1 MGNMLKENGTDEAVI
16 AIKRYFDNNGQLDE
30 EYFTDNVKLTLDNTE
45 RLVNDIKNNRV
56 KPYGP
61 AYEAMLEMFK
71 IDGHELSSRQVQAGF
86 KKLGLD
92 YKKVLEPV
100 VEYVKEQRNEK
111 SLNEDKNENLVK
123 SSHVEDMGGHT
134 MAVYGQLENGQ
145 YFAGNEDGLNFYDI
159 DVWPLYTEDPD
170 DVDWEKIDDEHKK
183 DSVDGDSKEYY
194 EIIKQ
199 TKFFDENELEDL
211 KNQVYGI
218 EEDLEPLEDFIQGL
232 VDDFDNITTSDLQG
246 IVDARCMQTHE
257 DENEILDE
265 IYKRVSELNEC
276 LINEAAIDRY
286 QVREFEGPGANFGVY
301 DTKEKKFVQKGS
313 KKIMIAACD
322 DLNNKN
328 SIKTEGKEN
337 EIIELGNNFQTIL
350 DKDTNSY
357 IILYKYSE
365 IDSSLKDD
373 EYYEACKTLDGVKN
387 FVKKLKLQTTG
398 KGFVKKSRIVK
409 ESDEDSFE
417 DLELNTDEPED
428 LELEP
433 RDLDKENDAEELEP
447 QVEENPETDIA
458 SEVNSANQEVNT
470 ELENNDYTMADL
482 INGVKSL
489 VDSEKESITM
499 YNEFL
504 ANFAAKTP
512 KDVYEIIENYI
523 NEIKDTKLD
532 EQTKLNNLYDALNS
546 YAKSNEDEDRTE
558 ELVDEVPEGEEPI
571 VADDNDEIFNSLAE
585 EGKLVV
591 TNFDTLAEKYAA
603 CKGIE
608 NNKELKLEVRKS
620 LLNNYKILE
629 DKQYVFISKK
639 LIENRLL
646 AEEKKEQQIKEL
658 EKVKAE
664 AEQNAKESGE
674 DTYVYQSTIDGTMFF
689 ATQKPT
695 HTALFNK
702 VLVLGKYKVS
712 FNHGEVS
719 ATWLKESKQNYKYKR
734 NLNEGTLQDNKT
746 IEDEYNSDAIK
757 EIEKEASKNNEKQ
770 IPKGTEVESPV
781 GGNGIVTEAKD
792 SEVIEEIAQDYEKLT
807 IDEFKKRNKDYIDL
821 VYKNTWGEGEIDKD
835 LYNDIVNTMYNDSIT
850 GNINTKSDYESLNDK
865 IEKSNIKTI
874 NNEVK

>member
-1 MGNMLKENGTDEAVI
+1 MGNILKENGTDEAVV

-45 RLVNDIKNNRV
+45 RLVNNIKNNRV
-56 KPYGP
+56 KPYVP
-61 AYEAMLEMFK
+61 AYEAMLEMFR

-92 YKKVLEPV
+92 YKEILKPV
-100 VEYVKEQRNEK
+100 VNYVNEK
-111 SLNEDKNENLVK
+111 RKEEKESLNEDKNENLVK

-159 DVWPLYTEDPD
+159 DVWPLYIKDSD
-170 DVDWEKIDDEHKK
+170 DVDWEKLDDEHKK
-183 DSVDGDSKEYY
+183 GSVDGDSKEYY

-276 LINEAAIDRY
+276 LVNE
-286 QVREFEGPGANFGVY
+286 V
-301 DTKEKKFVQKGS
+301 
-313 KKIMIAACD
+313 
-322 DLNNKN
+322 NNN
-328 SIKTEGKEN
+328 LVKTE
-337 EIIELGNNFQTIL
+337 
-350 DKDTNSY
+350 
-357 IILYKYSE
+357 
-365 IDSSLKDD
+365 
-373 EYYEACKTLDGVKN
+373 
-387 FVKKLKLQTTG
+387 
-398 KGFVKKSRIVK
+398 
-409 ESDEDSFE
+409 DEDNFE

-428 LELEP
+428 LEMKP

-447 QVEENPETDIA
+447 QIEENPETDIA

-546 YAKSNEDEDRTE
+546 YAKSNENENRTE

-591 TNFDTLAEKYAA
+591 TNFDTLAEEYAA
-603 CKGIE
+603 YKGIE
-608 NNKELKLEVRKS
+608 NNKELKMEVRKS

-646 AEEKKEQQIKEL
+646 AEEKKERQMKEL

-674 DTYVYQSTIDGTMFF
+674 DTYVYQSAMDGTMFF

-712 FNHGEVS
+712 FDHGEVS
-719 ATWLKESKQNYKYKR
+719 TTWLKESKQDYKYKR

-746 IEDEYNSDAIK
+746 VGDEYNSDAVK

-781 GGNGIVTEAKD
+781 GGNGIVAEAKD
-792 SEVIEEIAQDYEKLT
+792 SEIIEEIGQDYEKLT
-807 IDEFKKRNKDYIDL
+807 VDEFKKRNKDYIDL
-821 VYKNTWGEGEIDKD
+821 VYRNTWGEGEIDKD
-835 LYNDIVNTMYNDSIT
+835 LYNDIVSTMYNDSIT

>member
-1 MGNMLKENGTDEAVI
+1 MGNMLKENGTDEAVV

-45 RLVNDIKNNRV
+45 RLVNNIKNNRV
-56 KPYGP
+56 KPYVP
-61 AYEAMLEMFK
+61 AYEAMLEMFR

-159 DVWPLYTEDPD
+159 DVWPLYIEDPD

-199 TKFFDENELEDL
+199 TKFFDKDELEDL
-211 KNQVYGI
+211 RKQVYGI

-276 LINEAAIDRY
+276 LINE
-286 QVREFEGPGANFGVY
+286 V
-301 DTKEKKFVQKGS
+301 
-313 KKIMIAACD
+313 
-322 DLNNKN
+322 NNN
-328 SIKTEGKEN
+328 LVKTE
-337 EIIELGNNFQTIL
+337 
-350 DKDTNSY
+350 
-357 IILYKYSE
+357 
-365 IDSSLKDD
+365 
-373 EYYEACKTLDGVKN
+373 
-387 FVKKLKLQTTG
+387 
-398 KGFVKKSRIVK
+398 
-409 ESDEDSFE
+409 DEDNFE

-428 LELEP
+428 LELNTDESDEPEGLEMKP
-433 RDLDKENDAEELEP
+433 RDLDIEDVEGEVGVAEDNITTKIND
-447 QVEENPETDIA
+447 
-458 SEVNSANQEVNT
+458 ANQEVNT

-546 YAKSNEDEDRTE
+546 YAKSNENEDRTE

-591 TNFDTLAEKYAA
+591 TNFDTLAEEYAA
-603 CKGIE
+603 YKGIE

-646 AEEKKEQQIKEL
+646 AEEKKEQQMKEL

-792 SEVIEEIAQDYEKLT
+792 SEIIEEIGQDYEKLT

-821 VYKNTWGEGEIDKD
+821 VYRNTWGEGEIDKD

>member
-1 MGNMLKENGTDEAVI
+1 MGNMLKENGTDEAVV

-45 RLVNDIKNNRV
+45 RLVNNIKNNRV
-56 KPYGP
+56 KPYVP
-61 AYEAMLEMFK
+61 AYEAMLEMFR

-134 MAVYGQLENGQ
+134 MAVYGKLENGQ

-159 DVWPLYTEDPD
+159 DVWPLYIEDPD
-170 DVDWEKIDDEHKK
+170 DVNWEKIDDEHKK

-199 TKFFDENELEDL
+199 TKFFDKDELEDL

-276 LINEAAIDRY
+276 LVNE
-286 QVREFEGPGANFGVY
+286 V
-301 DTKEKKFVQKGS
+301 
-313 KKIMIAACD
+313 
-322 DLNNKN
+322 NNN
-328 SIKTEGKEN
+328 LVKTE
-337 EIIELGNNFQTIL
+337 
-350 DKDTNSY
+350 
-357 IILYKYSE
+357 
-365 IDSSLKDD
+365 
-373 EYYEACKTLDGVKN
+373 
-387 FVKKLKLQTTG
+387 
-398 KGFVKKSRIVK
+398 
-409 ESDEDSFE
+409 DEDNFE
-417 DLELNTDEPED
+417 DLELNTDEPEN
-428 LELEP
+428 LEVKP

-546 YAKSNEDEDRTE
+546 YAKSNENEDRTE

-591 TNFDTLAEKYAA
+591 TNFDTLAEEYAA
-603 CKGIE
+603 YKGIE

-646 AEEKKEQQIKEL
+646 AEEKKEQQMKEL

-770 IPKGTEVESPV
+770 IPKGTEIESPV

-792 SEVIEEIAQDYEKLT
+792 SEIIEEIGQDYEKLT

>member
-1 MGNMLKENGTDEAVI
+1 
-16 AIKRYFDNNGQLDE
+16 
-30 EYFTDNVKLTLDNTE
+30 
-45 RLVNDIKNNRV
+45 
-56 KPYGP
+56 
-61 AYEAMLEMFK
+61 
-71 IDGHELSSRQVQAGF
+71 
-86 KKLGLD
+86 
-92 YKKVLEPV
+92 
-100 VEYVKEQRNEK
+100 
-111 SLNEDKNENLVK
+111 
-123 SSHVEDMGGHT
+123 
-134 MAVYGQLENGQ
+134 
-145 YFAGNEDGLNFYDI
+145 
-159 DVWPLYTEDPD
+159 
-170 DVDWEKIDDEHKK
+170 
-183 DSVDGDSKEYY
+183 
-194 EIIKQ
+194 
-199 TKFFDENELEDL
+199 
-211 KNQVYGI
+211 
-218 EEDLEPLEDFIQGL
+218 
-232 VDDFDNITTSDLQG
+232 
-246 IVDARCMQTHE
+246 
-257 DENEILDE
+257 
-265 IYKRVSELNEC
+265 
-276 LINEAAIDRY
+276 
-286 QVREFEGPGANFGVY
+286 
-301 DTKEKKFVQKGS
+301 
-313 KKIMIAACD
+313 
-322 DLNNKN
+322 
-328 SIKTEGKEN
+328 
-337 EIIELGNNFQTIL
+337 
-350 DKDTNSY
+350 
-357 IILYKYSE
+357 
-365 IDSSLKDD
+365 
-373 EYYEACKTLDGVKN
+373 
-387 FVKKLKLQTTG
+387 
-398 KGFVKKSRIVK
+398 
-409 ESDEDSFE
+409 
-417 DLELNTDEPED
+417 
-428 LELEP
+428 
-433 RDLDKENDAEELEP
+433 
-447 QVEENPETDIA
+447 
-458 SEVNSANQEVNT
+458 
-470 ELENNDYTMADL
+470 MADL

-504 ANFAAKTP
+504 ANFAVKTP

-546 YAKSNEDEDRTE
+546 YAKSNENEDRTE

-591 TNFDTLAEKYAA
+591 TNFDTLAEEYAA
-603 CKGIE
+603 YKGIE

-646 AEEKKEQQIKEL
+646 AEEKKEQQMKEL

-792 SEVIEEIAQDYEKLT
+792 SEIVEEIGKDYEKLT

-821 VYKNTWGEGEIDKD
+821 VYRNTWGEGEIDKD
-835 LYNDIVNTMYNDSIT
+835 LYNDIVSTMYNDSIT

>member
-1 MGNMLKENGTDEAVI
+1 MGNILKENGTDEAVI

-45 RLVNDIKNNRV
+45 RLVNNIKNNRV
-56 KPYGP
+56 KPYVP
-61 AYEAMLEMFK
+61 AYEAMLEMFR

-134 MAVYGQLENGQ
+134 MAVYGKLENGQ

-199 TKFFDENELEDL
+199 TKFFDKDELEDL

-276 LINEAAIDRY
+276 LVNE
-286 QVREFEGPGANFGVY
+286 V
-301 DTKEKKFVQKGS
+301 
-313 KKIMIAACD
+313 
-322 DLNNKN
+322 NNN
-328 SIKTEGKEN
+328 LVKTENEEN
-337 EIIELGNNFQTIL
+337 GIIELGDNFQAIL
-350 DKDTNSY
+350 DKNTNSY
-357 IILYKYSE
+357 TVLYKGSE

-387 FVKKLKLQTTG
+387 FVNKLKLQTTG
-398 KGFVKKSRIVK
+398 KGFAKKSRIVK
-409 ESDEDSFE
+409 ESDEDNFE
-417 DLELNTDEPED
+417 DLELNTDEPENLKLNID
-428 LELEP
+428 EPEGLEMKP
-433 RDLDKENDAEELEP
+433 RDLDKENDAEELVP
-447 QVEENPETDIA
+447 QVEETPETDIA

-546 YAKSNEDEDRTE
+546 YAKSNENEDRTE

-591 TNFDTLAEKYAA
+591 TNFDTLAEEYAA
-603 CKGIE
+603 YKGIE
-608 NNKELKLEVRKS
+608 NNKELKMEVRKS

-646 AEEKKEQQIKEL
+646 AEEKKEQQMKEL

-712 FNHGEVS
+712 FDHGEVS
-719 ATWLKESKQNYKYKR
+719 TTWLKESKQDYKYKR

-746 IEDEYNSDAIK
+746 VGDEYNSDAVK

-770 IPKGTEVESPV
+770 IPKGTEVESPI

-792 SEVIEEIAQDYEKLT
+792 SEIVEEIGQDYKKLT

-821 VYKNTWGEGEIDKD
+821 VYRNTWGEGEIDKD

>member
-1 MGNMLKENGTDEAVI
+1 MGNMLKENGTDEAVV

-45 RLVNDIKNNRV
+45 RLVNNIKNNRV
-56 KPYGP
+56 KPYVP
-61 AYEAMLEMFK
+61 AYEAMLEMFR

-159 DVWPLYTEDPD
+159 DVWPLYIKDSD
-170 DVDWEKIDDEHKK
+170 DVDWEKLDDEHKK
-183 DSVDGDSKEYY
+183 GSVDGDSKEYY

-246 IVDARCMQTHE
+246 VVDARCMQTHE

-276 LINEAAIDRY
+276 LVNE
-286 QVREFEGPGANFGVY
+286 V
-301 DTKEKKFVQKGS
+301 
-313 KKIMIAACD
+313 
-322 DLNNKN
+322 NNN
-328 SIKTEGKEN
+328 LVKTE
-337 EIIELGNNFQTIL
+337 
-350 DKDTNSY
+350 
-357 IILYKYSE
+357 
-365 IDSSLKDD
+365 
-373 EYYEACKTLDGVKN
+373 
-387 FVKKLKLQTTG
+387 
-398 KGFVKKSRIVK
+398 
-409 ESDEDSFE
+409 DEDNFE

-428 LELEP
+428 LEMKP

-447 QVEENPETDIA
+447 QIEENPETDIA

-546 YAKSNEDEDRTE
+546 YAKSNENEDRTE

-591 TNFDTLAEKYAA
+591 TNFDTLAEEYAA
-603 CKGIE
+603 YKGIE
-608 NNKELKLEVRKS
+608 NNKELKMEVRKS

-646 AEEKKEQQIKEL
+646 AEEKKERQMKEL

-674 DTYVYQSTIDGTMFF
+674 DTYVYQSAMDGTMFF

-712 FNHGEVS
+712 FDHGEVS
-719 ATWLKESKQNYKYKR
+719 TTWLKESKQDYKYKR

-746 IEDEYNSDAIK
+746 VGDEYNSDAVK

-792 SEVIEEIAQDYEKLT
+792 SEIVEEIGQDYKKLT

>member
-1 MGNMLKENGTDEAVI
+1 MGNMLKENGTDEAVV

-30 EYFTDNVKLTLDNTE
+30 EYFTDNVKLTLNNTE
-45 RLVNDIKNNRV
+45 RLVNNIKNNRV
-56 KPYGP
+56 KPYVP
-61 AYEAMLEMFK
+61 AYEAMLEMFR

-159 DVWPLYTEDPD
+159 DVWPLYIEDPD
-170 DVDWEKIDDEHKK
+170 DVDWEKLDDEHKK
-183 DSVDGDSKEYY
+183 GSVDGDSKEYY

-276 LINEAAIDRY
+276 LVNE
-286 QVREFEGPGANFGVY
+286 V
-301 DTKEKKFVQKGS
+301 
-313 KKIMIAACD
+313 
-322 DLNNKN
+322 NNN
-328 SIKTEGKEN
+328 LVKTE
-337 EIIELGNNFQTIL
+337 
-350 DKDTNSY
+350 
-357 IILYKYSE
+357 
-365 IDSSLKDD
+365 
-373 EYYEACKTLDGVKN
+373 
-387 FVKKLKLQTTG
+387 
-398 KGFVKKSRIVK
+398 
-409 ESDEDSFE
+409 DEDNFE
-417 DLELNTDEPED
+417 DLELNTDEPEN
-428 LELEP
+428 LEMKP

-447 QVEENPETDIA
+447 QIEENPETDIA

-546 YAKSNEDEDRTE
+546 YAKSNENEDRTE

-591 TNFDTLAEKYAA
+591 TNFDTLAEEYAA
-603 CKGIE
+603 Y
-608 NNKELKLEVRKS
+608 
-620 LLNNYKILE
+620 NYKILE

-646 AEEKKEQQIKEL
+646 AEEKKERQMKEL

-674 DTYVYQSTIDGTMFF
+674 DTYVYQSAMDGTMFF

-712 FNHGEVS
+712 FDHGEVS
-719 ATWLKESKQNYKYKR
+719 TTWLKESKQDYKYKR

-746 IEDEYNSDAIK
+746 VGDEYNSDAVK

-792 SEVIEEIAQDYEKLT
+792 SEIVEEIGQDYKKLT

>member
-1 MGNMLKENGTDEAVI
+1 MGNMLKENGTDEAVV

-45 RLVNDIKNNRV
+45 RLVNNIKNNRV
-56 KPYGP
+56 KPYVP
-61 AYEAMLEMFK
+61 AYEAMLEMFR

-123 SSHVEDMGGHT
+123 SSHVENMGGGT
-134 MAVYGQLENGQ
+134 MAIFGQLENGQ

-159 DVWPLYTEDPD
+159 DVWPLYIEDPD

-199 TKFFDENELEDL
+199 TNFFDKDELEDL

-218 EEDLEPLEDFIQGL
+218 EEDLEPLEDFIQDL
-232 VDDFDNITTSDLQG
+232 VDNFDNMTTGDLQG
-246 IVDARCMQTHE
+246 VVEARCMQTHE

-276 LINEAAIDRY
+276 LVNE
-286 QVREFEGPGANFGVY
+286 V
-301 DTKEKKFVQKGS
+301 S
-313 KKIMIAACD
+313 
-322 DLNNKN
+322 NNLV
-328 SIKTEGKEN
+328 KTENEEN
-337 EIIELGNNFQTIL
+337 GIIELGDNFQAIL
-350 DKDTNSY
+350 DKNTNSY
-357 IILYKYSE
+357 TVLYKGSE

-387 FVKKLKLQTTG
+387 FVNKLKLQTTG
-398 KGFVKKSRIVK
+398 KGFAKKSRIVK
-409 ESDEDSFE
+409 ESDEDNFE
-417 DLELNTDEPED
+417 DLELNTDEFDEPEG
-428 LELEP
+428 LEMKP

-447 QVEENPETDIA
+447 QIEENPETDIA

-532 EQTKLNNLYDALNS
+532 GQTKLNNLYDALNS
-546 YAKSNEDEDRTE
+546 YAKSNENEDRTE

-591 TNFDTLAEKYAA
+591 TNFDTLAEEYAA
-603 CKGIE
+603 YKGIE

-646 AEEKKEQQIKEL
+646 AEEKKEQQMKEL

-792 SEVIEEIAQDYEKLT
+792 SEIVEEIGQDYEKLT

-821 VYKNTWGEGEIDKD
+821 VYRNTWGEGEIDKD

>member
-1 MGNMLKENGTDEAVI
+1 MGNMLKENGTDEAVV

-45 RLVNDIKNNRV
+45 RLVNNIKNNRV
-56 KPYGP
+56 KPYVP

-134 MAVYGQLENGQ
+134 MAVYGKLENGQ

-159 DVWPLYTEDPD
+159 DVWPLYIEDPD

-199 TKFFDENELEDL
+199 TNFFDKDELEDL

-246 IVDARCMQTHE
+246 IVEARCMQTHE

-276 LINEAAIDRY
+276 LVNE
-286 QVREFEGPGANFGVY
+286 V
-301 DTKEKKFVQKGS
+301 
-313 KKIMIAACD
+313 
-322 DLNNKN
+322 NNKN
-328 SIKTEGKEN
+328 LIKTE
-337 EIIELGNNFQTIL
+337 
-350 DKDTNSY
+350 
-357 IILYKYSE
+357 
-365 IDSSLKDD
+365 
-373 EYYEACKTLDGVKN
+373 
-387 FVKKLKLQTTG
+387 
-398 KGFVKKSRIVK
+398 
-409 ESDEDSFE
+409 DEDNFE

-428 LELEP
+428 LELNTDEFDEPEGLEMKP
-433 RDLDKENDAEELEP
+433 RDLDIEDVEGEVGVAEDNITTKIND
-447 QVEENPETDIA
+447 
-458 SEVNSANQEVNT
+458 ANQEVNT

-546 YAKSNEDEDRTE
+546 YAKSNENEDRTE

-591 TNFDTLAEKYAA
+591 TNFDTLAEEYAA
-603 CKGIE
+603 YKGIE

-646 AEEKKEQQIKEL
+646 AEEKKEQQMKEL

-746 IEDEYNSDAIK
+746 IEDEYSSDAIK

-792 SEVIEEIAQDYEKLT
+792 SEIIEEIGQDYEKLT

-821 VYKNTWGEGEIDKD
+821 VYRNTWGEGEIDKD

-865 IEKSNIKTI
+865 IENANIDTVNDKV
-874 NNEVK
+874 ED

>member
-1 MGNMLKENGTDEAVI
+1 MGNMLKENGTDEAVV

-45 RLVNDIKNNRV
+45 RLVNNIKNNRV
-56 KPYGP
+56 KPYVP
-61 AYEAMLEMFK
+61 AYEAMLEMFR

-159 DVWPLYTEDPD
+159 DVWPLYIEDPD
-170 DVDWEKIDDEHKK
+170 DVNWEKIDDEHKK

-199 TKFFDENELEDL
+199 TKFFDKDELEDL

-276 LINEAAIDRY
+276 LVNE
-286 QVREFEGPGANFGVY
+286 V
-301 DTKEKKFVQKGS
+301 
-313 KKIMIAACD
+313 
-322 DLNNKN
+322 NNN
-328 SIKTEGKEN
+328 LVKTE
-337 EIIELGNNFQTIL
+337 
-350 DKDTNSY
+350 
-357 IILYKYSE
+357 
-365 IDSSLKDD
+365 
-373 EYYEACKTLDGVKN
+373 
-387 FVKKLKLQTTG
+387 
-398 KGFVKKSRIVK
+398 
-409 ESDEDSFE
+409 DEDNFE
-417 DLELNTDEPED
+417 DLELNTDEPEN
-428 LELEP
+428 LEVKP

-546 YAKSNEDEDRTE
+546 YAKSNENEDRTE

-591 TNFDTLAEKYAA
+591 TNFDTLAEEYAA
-603 CKGIE
+603 YKGIE

-646 AEEKKEQQIKEL
+646 AEEKKEQQMKEL

-770 IPKGTEVESPV
+770 IPKGTEIESPV

-792 SEVIEEIAQDYEKLT
+792 SEIIEEIGQDYEKLT

>member
-1 MGNMLKENGTDEAVI
+1 MGNMLKENGTDEAVV

-30 EYFTDNVKLTLDNTE
+30 EYFTDNVKLTLNNTE
-45 RLVNDIKNNRV
+45 RLVNNIKNNRV
-56 KPYGP
+56 KPYVP
-61 AYEAMLEMFK
+61 AYEAMLEMFR

-159 DVWPLYTEDPD
+159 DVWPLYIEDPD
-170 DVDWEKIDDEHKK
+170 DVDWEKLDDEHKK
-183 DSVDGDSKEYY
+183 GSVDGDSKEYY

-276 LINEAAIDRY
+276 LVNE
-286 QVREFEGPGANFGVY
+286 V
-301 DTKEKKFVQKGS
+301 
-313 KKIMIAACD
+313 
-322 DLNNKN
+322 NNN
-328 SIKTEGKEN
+328 LVKTE
-337 EIIELGNNFQTIL
+337 
-350 DKDTNSY
+350 
-357 IILYKYSE
+357 
-365 IDSSLKDD
+365 
-373 EYYEACKTLDGVKN
+373 
-387 FVKKLKLQTTG
+387 
-398 KGFVKKSRIVK
+398 
-409 ESDEDSFE
+409 DEDNFE
-417 DLELNTDEPED
+417 DLELNTDEPEN
-428 LELEP
+428 LEMKP

-447 QVEENPETDIA
+447 QIEENPETDIA

-546 YAKSNEDEDRTE
+546 YAKSNENEDRTE

-591 TNFDTLAEKYAA
+591 TNFDTLAEEYAA
-603 CKGIE
+603 YKGIE
-608 NNKELKLEVRKS
+608 NNKELKMEVRKS

-646 AEEKKEQQIKEL
+646 AEEKKERQMKEL

-674 DTYVYQSTIDGTMFF
+674 DTYVYQSAMDGTMFF

-712 FNHGEVS
+712 FDHGEVS
-719 ATWLKESKQNYKYKR
+719 TTWLKESKQDYKYKR

-746 IEDEYNSDAIK
+746 VGDEYNSDAVK

-792 SEVIEEIAQDYEKLT
+792 SEIVEEIGQDYKKLT

>member
-1 MGNMLKENGTDEAVI
+1 MGNMLKENGTDEAVV

-45 RLVNDIKNNRV
+45 RLVNNIKNNRV
-56 KPYGP
+56 KPYVP
-61 AYEAMLEMFK
+61 AYEAMLEMFR

-123 SSHVEDMGGHT
+123 SSHVENMGGGT
-134 MAVYGQLENGQ
+134 MAIFGQLENGQ

-159 DVWPLYTEDPD
+159 DVWPLYIEDPD

-199 TKFFDENELEDL
+199 TNFFDKDELEDL

-276 LINEAAIDRY
+276 LVNE
-286 QVREFEGPGANFGVY
+286 V
-301 DTKEKKFVQKGS
+301 
-313 KKIMIAACD
+313 
-322 DLNNKN
+322 NNN
-328 SIKTEGKEN
+328 LVKTEDEEN
-337 EIIELGNNFQTIL
+337 GIIELGDNFQAIL
-350 DKDTNSY
+350 DKNTNSY
-357 IILYKYSE
+357 TVLYKGSE

-387 FVKKLKLQTTG
+387 FVNKLKLQTTG
-398 KGFVKKSRIVK
+398 KGFAKKSRIVK
-409 ESDEDSFE
+409 ESDEDNFE
-417 DLELNTDEPED
+417 DLELNTDEPEN
-428 LELEP
+428 LELNIDEPEGLEMKP
-433 RDLDKENDAEELEP
+433 RDLDKENDAEELVP
-447 QVEENPETDIA
+447 QVEETPETDIA

-532 EQTKLNNLYDALNS
+532 GQTKLNNLYDALNS
-546 YAKSNEDEDRTE
+546 YAKSNENEDRTE
-558 ELVDEVPEGEEPI
+558 ELVDEVPEDEEPI

-603 CKGIE
+603 YKGIE

-646 AEEKKEQQIKEL
+646 AEEKKEQQMKEL

-792 SEVIEEIAQDYEKLT
+792 SEIIEEIGQDYEKLT

-821 VYKNTWGEGEIDKD
+821 VYRNTWGEGEIDKD

>member
-1 MGNMLKENGTDEAVI
+1 MGNMLKENGTDEAVV

-45 RLVNDIKNNRV
+45 RLVNNIKNNRV
-56 KPYGP
+56 KPYVP
-61 AYEAMLEMFK
+61 AYEAMLEMFR

-159 DVWPLYTEDPD
+159 DVWPLYIEDPD
-170 DVDWEKIDDEHKK
+170 DVNWEKIDDEHKK

-199 TKFFDENELEDL
+199 TKFFDKDELEDL

-276 LINEAAIDRY
+276 LVNE
-286 QVREFEGPGANFGVY
+286 V
-301 DTKEKKFVQKGS
+301 
-313 KKIMIAACD
+313 
-322 DLNNKN
+322 NNN
-328 SIKTEGKEN
+328 LVKTE
-337 EIIELGNNFQTIL
+337 
-350 DKDTNSY
+350 
-357 IILYKYSE
+357 
-365 IDSSLKDD
+365 
-373 EYYEACKTLDGVKN
+373 
-387 FVKKLKLQTTG
+387 
-398 KGFVKKSRIVK
+398 
-409 ESDEDSFE
+409 DEDNFE
-417 DLELNTDEPED
+417 DLELNTDEPEN
-428 LELEP
+428 LEVKP

-532 EQTKLNNLYDALNS
+532 EQTKLNNIYDALNS
-546 YAKSNEDEDRTE
+546 YAKSNENEDRTE

-591 TNFDTLAEKYAA
+591 TNFDTLAEEYAA
-603 CKGIE
+603 YKGIE

-646 AEEKKEQQIKEL
+646 AEEKKEQQMKEL

-770 IPKGTEVESPV
+770 IPKGTEIESPV

-792 SEVIEEIAQDYEKLT
+792 SEIIEEIGQDYEKLT

>member
-1 MGNMLKENGTDEAVI
+1 MGNMLKENGTDEAVV

-45 RLVNDIKNNRV
+45 RLVNNIKNNRV
-56 KPYGP
+56 KPYVP
-61 AYEAMLEMFK
+61 AYEAMLEMFR

-86 KKLGLD
+86 KKLRLD

-134 MAVYGQLENGQ
+134 MAVYGKLENGQ

-159 DVWPLYTEDPD
+159 DVWPLYIEDPD

-199 TKFFDENELEDL
+199 TKFFDKDELEDL

-257 DENEILDE
+257 DENQILDE

-276 LINEAAIDRY
+276 LVNE
-286 QVREFEGPGANFGVY
+286 V
-301 DTKEKKFVQKGS
+301 
-313 KKIMIAACD
+313 
-322 DLNNKN
+322 NNN
-328 SIKTEGKEN
+328 LVKTE
-337 EIIELGNNFQTIL
+337 
-350 DKDTNSY
+350 
-357 IILYKYSE
+357 
-365 IDSSLKDD
+365 
-373 EYYEACKTLDGVKN
+373 
-387 FVKKLKLQTTG
+387 
-398 KGFVKKSRIVK
+398 
-409 ESDEDSFE
+409 DEDNFE
-417 DLELNTDEPED
+417 DLELNTDESDEPEG
-428 LELEP
+428 LEMKP

-447 QVEENPETDIA
+447 QIEENPETDIA

-470 ELENNDYTMADL
+470 ELENNNYTMADL

-546 YAKSNEDEDRTE
+546 YAKSNENEDRTE

-591 TNFDTLAEKYAA
+591 TNFDTLAEEYAA
-603 CKGIE
+603 YKGVE

-646 AEEKKEQQIKEL
+646 AEEKKEQQMKEL

-792 SEVIEEIAQDYEKLT
+792 SEIIEEIGQDYEKLT

-821 VYKNTWGEGEIDKD
+821 VYRNTWGEGEIDKD
-835 LYNDIVNTMYNDSIT
+835 LYNDIVSTMYNDSIT

>member
-1 MGNMLKENGTDEAVI
+1 MGNMLKENGTDEAVV

-45 RLVNDIKNNRV
+45 RLVNNIKNNRV
-56 KPYGP
+56 KPYVP
-61 AYEAMLEMFK
+61 AYEAMLEMFR

-123 SSHVEDMGGHT
+123 SSHVENMGGGT
-134 MAVYGQLENGQ
+134 MAIFGQLENGQ

-159 DVWPLYTEDPD
+159 DVWPLYIEDPD

-199 TKFFDENELEDL
+199 TNFFDKDELEDL

-218 EEDLEPLEDFIQGL
+218 EEDLEPLEDFIQDL
-232 VDDFDNITTSDLQG
+232 VDNFDNITTSDLQG

-276 LINEAAIDRY
+276 LVNE
-286 QVREFEGPGANFGVY
+286 V
-301 DTKEKKFVQKGS
+301 
-313 KKIMIAACD
+313 
-322 DLNNKN
+322 NNN
-328 SIKTEGKEN
+328 LVKTEDEEN
-337 EIIELGNNFQTIL
+337 GIIELGDNFQAIL
-350 DKDTNSY
+350 DKNTNSY
-357 IILYKYSE
+357 TVLYKGSE

-398 KGFVKKSRIVK
+398 KGFAKKSRIVK
-409 ESDEDSFE
+409 ESDEDNFE
-417 DLELNTDEPED
+417 DLELNTDEPEN
-428 LELEP
+428 LELNVDEPEGLEMKP
-433 RDLDKENDAEELEP
+433 RDLDKENDAEELVP
-447 QVEENPETDIA
+447 QVEETPETDIA

-532 EQTKLNNLYDALNS
+532 GQTKLNNLYDALNS
-546 YAKSNEDEDRTE
+546 YAKSNENEDRTE

-591 TNFDTLAEKYAA
+591 TNFDTLAEEYAA
-603 CKGIE
+603 YKGIE

-646 AEEKKEQQIKEL
+646 AEEKKEQQMKEL

-792 SEVIEEIAQDYEKLT
+792 SEIIEEIGQDYEKLT
-807 IDEFKKRNKDYIDL
+807 MDEFKKRNKDYIDL
-821 VYKNTWGEGEIDKD
+821 VYRNTWGEGEIDKD

>member
-1 MGNMLKENGTDEAVI
+1 MGNMLKENGTDEAVV

-45 RLVNDIKNNRV
+45 RLVNNIKNNRI
-56 KPYGP
+56 KPYVP
-61 AYEAMLEMFK
+61 AYEAMLEMFR

-100 VEYVKEQRNEK
+100 VEYVKEQRNEN

-134 MAVYGQLENGQ
+134 MAVYGKLENGQ

-159 DVWPLYTEDPD
+159 DVWPLYIEDPD
-170 DVDWEKIDDEHKK
+170 DVDWEKLDDEHKK
-183 DSVDGDSKEYY
+183 GSVDGDSKEYY

-199 TKFFDENELEDL
+199 TKFFDKDELEDL

-276 LINEAAIDRY
+276 LVNE
-286 QVREFEGPGANFGVY
+286 V
-301 DTKEKKFVQKGS
+301 
-313 KKIMIAACD
+313 
-322 DLNNKN
+322 NNN
-328 SIKTEGKEN
+328 LVKTE
-337 EIIELGNNFQTIL
+337 
-350 DKDTNSY
+350 
-357 IILYKYSE
+357 
-365 IDSSLKDD
+365 
-373 EYYEACKTLDGVKN
+373 
-387 FVKKLKLQTTG
+387 
-398 KGFVKKSRIVK
+398 
-409 ESDEDSFE
+409 DEDNFE

-428 LELEP
+428 LELNTDEFDEPEGLEMKP
-433 RDLDKENDAEELEP
+433 RDLDIEDVEGEVGVAEDNITTKIND
-447 QVEENPETDIA
+447 
-458 SEVNSANQEVNT
+458 ANQEVNT

-546 YAKSNEDEDRTE
+546 YAKSNENEDRTE

-591 TNFDTLAEKYAA
+591 TNFDTLAEEYAA
-603 CKGIE
+603 YKGIE

-646 AEEKKEQQIKEL
+646 AEEKKEQQMKEL

-792 SEVIEEIAQDYEKLT
+792 SEIIEEIGQDYEKLT

>member
-1 MGNMLKENGTDEAVI
+1 MGNMLKENGTDEAVV

-45 RLVNDIKNNRV
+45 RLVNNIKNNRV
-56 KPYGP
+56 KPYVP
-61 AYEAMLEMFK
+61 AYEAMLEMFR

-134 MAVYGQLENGQ
+134 MAVYGKLENGQ

-159 DVWPLYTEDPD
+159 DVWPLYIEDPD

-199 TKFFDENELEDL
+199 TKFFDKDELEDL

-276 LINEAAIDRY
+276 LVNE
-286 QVREFEGPGANFGVY
+286 V
-301 DTKEKKFVQKGS
+301 
-313 KKIMIAACD
+313 
-322 DLNNKN
+322 NNKN
-328 SIKTEGKEN
+328 LIKTE
-337 EIIELGNNFQTIL
+337 
-350 DKDTNSY
+350 
-357 IILYKYSE
+357 
-365 IDSSLKDD
+365 
-373 EYYEACKTLDGVKN
+373 
-387 FVKKLKLQTTG
+387 
-398 KGFVKKSRIVK
+398 
-409 ESDEDSFE
+409 DEDNFE
-417 DLELNTDEPED
+417 DLELNTDEPEN
-428 LELEP
+428 LEMKP

-447 QVEENPETDIA
+447 QIEENPETDIA

-546 YAKSNEDEDRTE
+546 YAKSNENEDRTE

-591 TNFDTLAEKYAA
+591 TNFDTLAEEYAA
-603 CKGIE
+603 YKGIE

-646 AEEKKEQQIKEL
+646 AEEKKEQQMKEL

-712 FNHGEVS
+712 FDHGEVS
-719 ATWLKESKQNYKYKR
+719 TTWLKESKQDYKYKR

-746 IEDEYNSDAIK
+746 VGDEYNSDAVK

-792 SEVIEEIAQDYEKLT
+792 SEIVEEIGQDYKKLT

>member
-1 MGNMLKENGTDEAVI
+1 MGNILKENGTDEAVL

-45 RLVNDIKNNRV
+45 RLVNNIKNNRV
-56 KPYGP
+56 KPYVP
-61 AYEAMLEMFK
+61 AYEAMLEMFR

-123 SSHVEDMGGHT
+123 SSHVENMGGGT
-134 MAVYGQLENGQ
+134 MAIFGQLENGQ

-159 DVWPLYTEDPD
+159 DVWPLYIEDPD

-199 TKFFDENELEDL
+199 TNFFDKDELEDL

-276 LINEAAIDRY
+276 LVNE
-286 QVREFEGPGANFGVY
+286 V
-301 DTKEKKFVQKGS
+301 
-313 KKIMIAACD
+313 
-322 DLNNKN
+322 NNN
-328 SIKTEGKEN
+328 LVKTEDEEN
-337 EIIELGNNFQTIL
+337 GIIELGDNFQAIL
-350 DKDTNSY
+350 DKNTNSY
-357 IILYKYSE
+357 TVLYKGSE

-387 FVKKLKLQTTG
+387 FVNKLKLQTTG
-398 KGFVKKSRIVK
+398 KGFAKKSRIVK
-409 ESDEDSFE
+409 ESDEDNFE
-417 DLELNTDEPED
+417 DLELNTDEPEN
-428 LELEP
+428 LELNIDEPEGLEMKP
-433 RDLDKENDAEELEP
+433 RDLDKENDAEELVP
-447 QVEENPETDIA
+447 QVEETPETDIA

-532 EQTKLNNLYDALNS
+532 GQTKLNNLYDALNS
-546 YAKSNEDEDRTE
+546 YAKSNENEDRTE

-591 TNFDTLAEKYAA
+591 TNFDTLAEEYAA
-603 CKGIE
+603 YKGIE

-646 AEEKKEQQIKEL
+646 AEEKKEQQMKEL

-792 SEVIEEIAQDYEKLT
+792 SEIVEEIGQDYEKLT

-821 VYKNTWGEGEIDKD
+821 VYRNTWGEGEIDKD
-835 LYNDIVNTMYNDSIT
+835 LYNDIVSTMYNDSIT

>member
-1 MGNMLKENGTDEAVI
+1 M
-16 AIKRYFDNNGQLDE
+16 
-30 EYFTDNVKLTLDNTE
+30 
-45 RLVNDIKNNRV
+45 
-56 KPYGP
+56 P
-61 AYEAMLEMFK
+61 AYEAMLEMFR

-159 DVWPLYTEDPD
+159 DVWPLYIEDPD
-170 DVDWEKIDDEHKK
+170 DVNWEKIDDEHKK

-199 TKFFDENELEDL
+199 TKFFDKDELEDL

-276 LINEAAIDRY
+276 LVNE
-286 QVREFEGPGANFGVY
+286 V
-301 DTKEKKFVQKGS
+301 
-313 KKIMIAACD
+313 
-322 DLNNKN
+322 NNN
-328 SIKTEGKEN
+328 LVKTE
-337 EIIELGNNFQTIL
+337 
-350 DKDTNSY
+350 
-357 IILYKYSE
+357 
-365 IDSSLKDD
+365 
-373 EYYEACKTLDGVKN
+373 
-387 FVKKLKLQTTG
+387 
-398 KGFVKKSRIVK
+398 
-409 ESDEDSFE
+409 DEDNFE
-417 DLELNTDEPED
+417 DLELNTDEPEN
-428 LELEP
+428 LEVKP

-546 YAKSNEDEDRTE
+546 YAKSNENEDRTE

-591 TNFDTLAEKYAA
+591 TNFDTLAEEYAA
-603 CKGIE
+603 YKGIE

-646 AEEKKEQQIKEL
+646 AEEKKEQQMKEL

-770 IPKGTEVESPV
+770 IPKGTEIESPV

-792 SEVIEEIAQDYEKLT
+792 SEIIEEIGQDYEKLT

>member
-1 MGNMLKENGTDEAVI
+1 MGNILKENGTDEAVV

-45 RLVNDIKNNRV
+45 RLVNNIKNNRV
-56 KPYGP
+56 KPYVP
-61 AYEAMLEMFK
+61 AYEAMLEMFR

-159 DVWPLYTEDPD
+159 DVWPLYIEDPD

-199 TKFFDENELEDL
+199 TKFFDKDELEDL

-276 LINEAAIDRY
+276 LVNE
-286 QVREFEGPGANFGVY
+286 V
-301 DTKEKKFVQKGS
+301 
-313 KKIMIAACD
+313 
-322 DLNNKN
+322 NNN
-328 SIKTEGKEN
+328 LVKTE
-337 EIIELGNNFQTIL
+337 
-350 DKDTNSY
+350 
-357 IILYKYSE
+357 
-365 IDSSLKDD
+365 
-373 EYYEACKTLDGVKN
+373 
-387 FVKKLKLQTTG
+387 
-398 KGFVKKSRIVK
+398 
-409 ESDEDSFE
+409 DEDNFE
-417 DLELNTDEPED
+417 DLELNTDEPEN
-428 LELEP
+428 LEMKP

-447 QVEENPETDIA
+447 QIEENPETDIA

-546 YAKSNEDEDRTE
+546 YAKSNENEDRTE

-591 TNFDTLAEKYAA
+591 TNFDTLAEEYAA
-603 CKGIE
+603 YKGIE
-608 NNKELKLEVRKS
+608 NNKELKMEVRKS

-646 AEEKKEQQIKEL
+646 AEEKKERQMKEL

-674 DTYVYQSTIDGTMFF
+674 DTYVYQSAMDGTMFF

-712 FNHGEVS
+712 FDHGEVS
-719 ATWLKESKQNYKYKR
+719 TTWLKESKQDYKYKR

-746 IEDEYNSDAIK
+746 VGDEYNSDAVK

-792 SEVIEEIAQDYEKLT
+792 SEIVEEIGQDYKKLT

>member
-1 MGNMLKENGTDEAVI
+1 MGNILKENGTDEAVV

-45 RLVNDIKNNRV
+45 RLVNNIKNNRV
-56 KPYGP
+56 KPYVP
-61 AYEAMLEMFK
+61 AYEAMLEMFR

-92 YKKVLEPV
+92 YKEILKPV
-100 VEYVKEQRNEK
+100 VNYVNEK
-111 SLNEDKNENLVK
+111 RKEEKESLNEDKNENLVK

-134 MAVYGQLENGQ
+134 MAVYGKLENGQ

-159 DVWPLYTEDPD
+159 DVWPFYIKDSD
-170 DVDWEKIDDEHKK
+170 DVDWEKLDDEHKK
-183 DSVDGDSKEYY
+183 GSVDGDSKEYY

-199 TKFFDENELEDL
+199 TKFFDKDELEDL

-276 LINEAAIDRY
+276 LVNE
-286 QVREFEGPGANFGVY
+286 V
-301 DTKEKKFVQKGS
+301 
-313 KKIMIAACD
+313 
-322 DLNNKN
+322 NNN
-328 SIKTEGKEN
+328 LVKTE
-337 EIIELGNNFQTIL
+337 
-350 DKDTNSY
+350 
-357 IILYKYSE
+357 
-365 IDSSLKDD
+365 
-373 EYYEACKTLDGVKN
+373 
-387 FVKKLKLQTTG
+387 
-398 KGFVKKSRIVK
+398 
-409 ESDEDSFE
+409 DEDNFE
-417 DLELNTDEPED
+417 DLELNTDEPEN
-428 LELEP
+428 LEVKP

-546 YAKSNEDEDRTE
+546 YAKSNENEDRTE

-591 TNFDTLAEKYAA
+591 TNFDTLAEEYAA
-603 CKGIE
+603 YKGIE
-608 NNKELKLEVRKS
+608 NNKELKMEVRKS

-646 AEEKKEQQIKEL
+646 AEEKKERQMKEL

-674 DTYVYQSTIDGTMFF
+674 DTYVYQSAMDGTMFF

-712 FNHGEVS
+712 FDHGEVS
-719 ATWLKESKQNYKYKR
+719 TTWLKESKQDYKYKR

-746 IEDEYNSDAIK
+746 VGDEYNSDAVK

-792 SEVIEEIAQDYEKLT
+792 SEIIEEIGQDYEKLT

>member
-1 MGNMLKENGTDEAVI
+1 MGNILKENGTDEAVI

-45 RLVNDIKNNRV
+45 RLVNNIKNNRV
-56 KPYGP
+56 KPYVP
-61 AYEAMLEMFK
+61 AYEAMLEMFR

-159 DVWPLYTEDPD
+159 DVWPLYIEDPD
-170 DVDWEKIDDEHKK
+170 DVDWEKLDDEHKK
-183 DSVDGDSKEYY
+183 GSVDGDSKEYY

-218 EEDLEPLEDFIQGL
+218 KEDLEPLEDFIQGL

-276 LINEAAIDRY
+276 LVNE
-286 QVREFEGPGANFGVY
+286 V
-301 DTKEKKFVQKGS
+301 
-313 KKIMIAACD
+313 
-322 DLNNKN
+322 NNN
-328 SIKTEGKEN
+328 LVKTE
-337 EIIELGNNFQTIL
+337 
-350 DKDTNSY
+350 
-357 IILYKYSE
+357 
-365 IDSSLKDD
+365 
-373 EYYEACKTLDGVKN
+373 
-387 FVKKLKLQTTG
+387 
-398 KGFVKKSRIVK
+398 
-409 ESDEDSFE
+409 DEDNFE
-417 DLELNTDEPED
+417 DLELNTDEPEN
-428 LELEP
+428 LEMKP

-447 QVEENPETDIA
+447 QIEENPETDIA

-546 YAKSNEDEDRTE
+546 YAKSNENEDRTE

-591 TNFDTLAEKYAA
+591 TNFDTLAEEYAA
-603 CKGIE
+603 YKGIE
-608 NNKELKLEVRKS
+608 NNKELKMEVRKS

-646 AEEKKEQQIKEL
+646 AEEKKERQMKEL

-674 DTYVYQSTIDGTMFF
+674 DTYVYQSAMDGTMFF

-712 FNHGEVS
+712 FDHGEVS
-719 ATWLKESKQNYKYKR
+719 TTWLKESKQDYKYKR

-746 IEDEYNSDAIK
+746 VGDEYNSDAVK

-792 SEVIEEIAQDYEKLT
+792 SEIVEEIGQDYKKLT

>member
-1 MGNMLKENGTDEAVI
+1 MGNMLKENGTDEAVV

-30 EYFTDNVKLTLDNTE
+30 EYFTDNVKLTLNNTE
-45 RLVNDIKNNRV
+45 RLVNNIKNNRV
-56 KPYGP
+56 KPYVP
-61 AYEAMLEMFK
+61 AYEAMLEMFR

-134 MAVYGQLENGQ
+134 MAVYGKLENGQ

-159 DVWPLYTEDPD
+159 DVWPLYIEDPD
-170 DVDWEKIDDEHKK
+170 DVDWEKLDDEHKK
-183 DSVDGDSKEYY
+183 GSVDGDSKEYY

-218 EEDLEPLEDFIQGL
+218 EEEIKPLEDFIQDL
-232 VDDFDNITTSDLQG
+232 VDNFDNMTTGDLQG
-246 IVDARCMQTHE
+246 VVDARCMQTHE

-276 LINEAAIDRY
+276 LVNE
-286 QVREFEGPGANFGVY
+286 V
-301 DTKEKKFVQKGS
+301 
-313 KKIMIAACD
+313 
-322 DLNNKN
+322 NNN
-328 SIKTEGKEN
+328 LVKTE
-337 EIIELGNNFQTIL
+337 
-350 DKDTNSY
+350 
-357 IILYKYSE
+357 
-365 IDSSLKDD
+365 
-373 EYYEACKTLDGVKN
+373 
-387 FVKKLKLQTTG
+387 
-398 KGFVKKSRIVK
+398 
-409 ESDEDSFE
+409 DEDNFE

-428 LELEP
+428 LEMKP

-447 QVEENPETDIA
+447 QIEENPETDIA

-546 YAKSNEDEDRTE
+546 YAKSNENEDRTE

-591 TNFDTLAEKYAA
+591 TNFDTLAEEYAA
-603 CKGIE
+603 YKGIE
-608 NNKELKLEVRKS
+608 NNKELKMEVRKS

-646 AEEKKEQQIKEL
+646 AEEKKEQQMKEL

-712 FNHGEVS
+712 FDHGEVS
-719 ATWLKESKQNYKYKR
+719 TTWLKESKQNYKYKR

-792 SEVIEEIAQDYEKLT
+792 SEIVEEIGQDYEKLT

-821 VYKNTWGEGEIDKD
+821 VYKNTWGE
-835 LYNDIVNTMYNDSIT
+835 
-850 GNINTKSDYESLNDK
+850 
-865 IEKSNIKTI
+865 
-874 NNEVK
+874 

>member
-1 MGNMLKENGTDEAVI
+1 MGNILKENGTDEAVV

-45 RLVNDIKNNRV
+45 RLVNNIKNNRV
-56 KPYGP
+56 KPYVP
-61 AYEAMLEMFK
+61 AYEAMLEMFR

-134 MAVYGQLENGQ
+134 MAVYGKLENGQ

-159 DVWPLYTEDPD
+159 DVWPLYIEDPD

-199 TKFFDENELEDL
+199 TKFFDKDELEDL

-276 LINEAAIDRY
+276 LVNE
-286 QVREFEGPGANFGVY
+286 V
-301 DTKEKKFVQKGS
+301 
-313 KKIMIAACD
+313 
-322 DLNNKN
+322 NNN
-328 SIKTEGKEN
+328 LVKTE
-337 EIIELGNNFQTIL
+337 
-350 DKDTNSY
+350 
-357 IILYKYSE
+357 
-365 IDSSLKDD
+365 
-373 EYYEACKTLDGVKN
+373 
-387 FVKKLKLQTTG
+387 
-398 KGFVKKSRIVK
+398 
-409 ESDEDSFE
+409 DEDNFE
-417 DLELNTDEPED
+417 DLELNTDEPEN
-428 LELEP
+428 LEMKP

-447 QVEENPETDIA
+447 QIEENPETDIA

-546 YAKSNEDEDRTE
+546 YAKSNENEDRTE

-591 TNFDTLAEKYAA
+591 TNFDTLAEEYAA
-603 CKGIE
+603 YKGIE
-608 NNKELKLEVRKS
+608 NNKELKMEVRKS

-646 AEEKKEQQIKEL
+646 AEEKKERQMKEL

-674 DTYVYQSTIDGTMFF
+674 DTYVYQSAMDGTMFF

-712 FNHGEVS
+712 FDHGEVS
-719 ATWLKESKQNYKYKR
+719 TTWLKESKQDYKYKR

-746 IEDEYNSDAIK
+746 VGDEYNSDAVK

-792 SEVIEEIAQDYEKLT
+792 SEIVEEIGQDYKKLT

>member
-1 MGNMLKENGTDEAVI
+1 MGNMLKENGTDEAVV

-45 RLVNDIKNNRV
+45 RLVNNIKNNRV
-56 KPYGP
+56 KPYVP
-61 AYEAMLEMFK
+61 AYEAMLEMFR

-134 MAVYGQLENGQ
+134 MAVYGKLENGQ

-159 DVWPLYTEDPD
+159 DVWPLYIEDPD

-276 LINEAAIDRY
+276 LVNE
-286 QVREFEGPGANFGVY
+286 V
-301 DTKEKKFVQKGS
+301 
-313 KKIMIAACD
+313 
-322 DLNNKN
+322 NNN
-328 SIKTEGKEN
+328 LVKTE
-337 EIIELGNNFQTIL
+337 
-350 DKDTNSY
+350 
-357 IILYKYSE
+357 
-365 IDSSLKDD
+365 
-373 EYYEACKTLDGVKN
+373 
-387 FVKKLKLQTTG
+387 
-398 KGFVKKSRIVK
+398 
-409 ESDEDSFE
+409 DEDNFE
-417 DLELNTDEPED
+417 DLELNTDEPEN
-428 LELEP
+428 LEMKP

-447 QVEENPETDIA
+447 QIEENPETDIA

-546 YAKSNEDEDRTE
+546 YAKSNENEDRTE

-591 TNFDTLAEKYAA
+591 TNFDTLAEEYAA
-603 CKGIE
+603 YKGIE

-646 AEEKKEQQIKEL
+646 AEEKKEQQMKEL

-770 IPKGTEVESPV
+770 TPKGTEVESPV

-792 SEVIEEIAQDYEKLT
+792 SEIVEEIGQDYKKLT

>member
-45 RLVNDIKNNRV
+45 RLVNNIKNNRV
-56 KPYGP
+56 KPYVP
-61 AYEAMLEMFK
+61 AYEAMLEMFR

-100 VEYVKEQRNEK
+100 VEYVKEQRNEN

-134 MAVYGQLENGQ
+134 MAVYGKLENGQ

-159 DVWPLYTEDPD
+159 DVWPLYIEDPD

-199 TKFFDENELEDL
+199 TKFFDKDELEDL

-276 LINEAAIDRY
+276 LVNE
-286 QVREFEGPGANFGVY
+286 V
-301 DTKEKKFVQKGS
+301 
-313 KKIMIAACD
+313 
-322 DLNNKN
+322 NNN
-328 SIKTEGKEN
+328 LVKTE
-337 EIIELGNNFQTIL
+337 
-350 DKDTNSY
+350 
-357 IILYKYSE
+357 
-365 IDSSLKDD
+365 
-373 EYYEACKTLDGVKN
+373 
-387 FVKKLKLQTTG
+387 
-398 KGFVKKSRIVK
+398 
-409 ESDEDSFE
+409 DEDNFE

-428 LELEP
+428 LEMKP

-447 QVEENPETDIA
+447 QIEENPETDIA

-504 ANFAAKTP
+504 ANFAVKTP

-546 YAKSNEDEDRTE
+546 YAKSNENEDRTE
-558 ELVDEVPEGEEPI
+558 ELVDEVPEDEEPI

-603 CKGIE
+603 YKGIE

-646 AEEKKEQQIKEL
+646 VEEKKEQQMKEL

-792 SEVIEEIAQDYEKLT
+792 SEIVEEIGQDYEKLT

-821 VYKNTWGEGEIDKD
+821 VYRNTWGEGEIDKD
-835 LYNDIVNTMYNDSIT
+835 LYNDIVSTMYNDSIT

>member
-1 MGNMLKENGTDEAVI
+1 MGNILKENGTDEAVI

-45 RLVNDIKNNRV
+45 RLVNNIKNNRV
-56 KPYGP
+56 KPYVP
-61 AYEAMLEMFK
+61 AYEAMLEMFR

-134 MAVYGQLENGQ
+134 MAVYGKLENGQ

-159 DVWPLYTEDPD
+159 DVWPLYIEDPD

-199 TKFFDENELEDL
+199 TKFFDKDELEDL

-276 LINEAAIDRY
+276 LVNE
-286 QVREFEGPGANFGVY
+286 V
-301 DTKEKKFVQKGS
+301 
-313 KKIMIAACD
+313 
-322 DLNNKN
+322 NNKN
-328 SIKTEGKEN
+328 LIKTE
-337 EIIELGNNFQTIL
+337 
-350 DKDTNSY
+350 
-357 IILYKYSE
+357 
-365 IDSSLKDD
+365 
-373 EYYEACKTLDGVKN
+373 
-387 FVKKLKLQTTG
+387 
-398 KGFVKKSRIVK
+398 
-409 ESDEDSFE
+409 DEDNFE
-417 DLELNTDEPED
+417 DLELNTDEPEN
-428 LELEP
+428 LEMKP

-447 QVEENPETDIA
+447 QIEENPETDIA

-546 YAKSNEDEDRTE
+546 YAKSNENEDRTE

-591 TNFDTLAEKYAA
+591 TNFDTLAEEYAA
-603 CKGIE
+603 YKGIE
-608 NNKELKLEVRKS
+608 NNKELKMEVRKS

-646 AEEKKEQQIKEL
+646 AEEKKERQMKEL

-746 IEDEYNSDAIK
+746 VGDEYNSDAVK

-792 SEVIEEIAQDYEKLT
+792 SEIVEEIGQDYKKLT

>member
-1 MGNMLKENGTDEAVI
+1 MGNMLKENGTDEAVV

-45 RLVNDIKNNRV
+45 RLVNNIKNNRV
-56 KPYGP
+56 KPYVP
-61 AYEAMLEMFK
+61 AYEAMLEMFR

-134 MAVYGQLENGQ
+134 MAVYGKLENGQ

-159 DVWPLYTEDPD
+159 DVWPLYIEDPD

-199 TKFFDENELEDL
+199 TKFFDKDELEDL
-211 KNQVYGI
+211 RKQVYGI
-218 EEDLEPLEDFIQGL
+218 EEEIKPLEDFIQDL
-232 VDDFDNITTSDLQG
+232 VDNFDNMTTGDLQG
-246 IVDARCMQTHE
+246 VVEARCMQTHE

-265 IYKRVSELNEC
+265 IYKRVSELNER
-276 LINEAAIDRY
+276 LVNE
-286 QVREFEGPGANFGVY
+286 V
-301 DTKEKKFVQKGS
+301 
-313 KKIMIAACD
+313 
-322 DLNNKN
+322 NNN
-328 SIKTEGKEN
+328 LVKTE
-337 EIIELGNNFQTIL
+337 
-350 DKDTNSY
+350 
-357 IILYKYSE
+357 
-365 IDSSLKDD
+365 
-373 EYYEACKTLDGVKN
+373 
-387 FVKKLKLQTTG
+387 
-398 KGFVKKSRIVK
+398 
-409 ESDEDSFE
+409 DEDNFE

-428 LELEP
+428 LEVKP

-447 QVEENPETDIA
+447 QIEENPETDIA

-546 YAKSNEDEDRTE
+546 YAKSNENEDRTE
-558 ELVDEVPEGEEPI
+558 ELVDEVPEDEEPI

-603 CKGIE
+603 YKGIE

-646 AEEKKEQQIKEL
+646 AEEKKEQQMKEL

-792 SEVIEEIAQDYEKLT
+792 SEIVEEIGQDYEKLT

-821 VYKNTWGEGEIDKD
+821 VYRNTWGEGEIDKD

>member
-1 MGNMLKENGTDEAVI
+1 MGNILKENGTDEAVI
-16 AIKRYFDNNGQLDE
+16 AIKQYFDNNGQLDE
-30 EYFTDNVKLTLDNTE
+30 EYFTDNVKLTLNNTE
-45 RLVNDIKNNRV
+45 RLVNNIKNNRV
-56 KPYGP
+56 KPYVP
-61 AYEAMLEMFK
+61 AYEAMLEMFR

-159 DVWPLYTEDPD
+159 DVWPLYIKDSD
-170 DVDWEKIDDEHKK
+170 DVDWEKLDDEHKK
-183 DSVDGDSKEYY
+183 GSVDGDSKEYY

-276 LINEAAIDRY
+276 LVNE
-286 QVREFEGPGANFGVY
+286 V
-301 DTKEKKFVQKGS
+301 
-313 KKIMIAACD
+313 
-322 DLNNKN
+322 NNN
-328 SIKTEGKEN
+328 LVKTE
-337 EIIELGNNFQTIL
+337 
-350 DKDTNSY
+350 
-357 IILYKYSE
+357 
-365 IDSSLKDD
+365 
-373 EYYEACKTLDGVKN
+373 
-387 FVKKLKLQTTG
+387 
-398 KGFVKKSRIVK
+398 
-409 ESDEDSFE
+409 DEDNFE
-417 DLELNTDEPED
+417 DLELNTDEPEN
-428 LELEP
+428 LEMKP

-447 QVEENPETDIA
+447 QIEENPETDIA

-546 YAKSNEDEDRTE
+546 YAKSNENEDRTE

-591 TNFDTLAEKYAA
+591 TNFDTLAEEYAA
-603 CKGIE
+603 YKGIE
-608 NNKELKLEVRKS
+608 NNKELKMEVRKS

-646 AEEKKEQQIKEL
+646 AEEKKERQMKEL

-712 FNHGEVS
+712 FDHGEVS
-719 ATWLKESKQNYKYKR
+719 TTWLKESKQDYKYKR

-746 IEDEYNSDAIK
+746 VGDEYNSDAVK

-792 SEVIEEIAQDYEKLT
+792 SEIVEEIGQDYEKLT

>member
-1 MGNMLKENGTDEAVI
+1 MGNILKENGTDEAVI

-30 EYFTDNVKLTLDNTE
+30 EYFTDSVKLTLDNTE
-45 RLVNDIKNNRV
+45 RLVNNIKNNRV
-56 KPYGP
+56 KPYVP
-61 AYEAMLEMFK
+61 AYEAMLEMFR

-145 YFAGNEDGLNFYDI
+145 YFAGNEDGLSFYDI
-159 DVWPLYTEDPD
+159 DVWPLYIKDSD
-170 DVDWEKIDDEHKK
+170 DVDWEKLDDEHKK
-183 DSVDGDSKEYY
+183 GSVDGDSKEYY

-199 TKFFDENELEDL
+199 TKFFDKDELEDL

-276 LINEAAIDRY
+276 LVNE
-286 QVREFEGPGANFGVY
+286 V
-301 DTKEKKFVQKGS
+301 
-313 KKIMIAACD
+313 
-322 DLNNKN
+322 NNKN
-328 SIKTEGKEN
+328 LIKTE
-337 EIIELGNNFQTIL
+337 
-350 DKDTNSY
+350 
-357 IILYKYSE
+357 
-365 IDSSLKDD
+365 
-373 EYYEACKTLDGVKN
+373 
-387 FVKKLKLQTTG
+387 
-398 KGFVKKSRIVK
+398 
-409 ESDEDSFE
+409 DEDNFE
-417 DLELNTDEPED
+417 DLELNTDEPEN
-428 LELEP
+428 LEVKP

-546 YAKSNEDEDRTE
+546 YAKSNENEDRTE

-591 TNFDTLAEKYAA
+591 TNFDTLAEEYAA
-603 CKGIE
+603 YKGIE
-608 NNKELKLEVRKS
+608 NNKELKMEVRKS

-646 AEEKKEQQIKEL
+646 AEEKKEQQMKEL

-792 SEVIEEIAQDYEKLT
+792 SEIVEEIGQDYEKLT

>member
-1 MGNMLKENGTDEAVI
+1 MGNILKENGTDEAVV

-45 RLVNDIKNNRV
+45 RLVNNIKNNRV
-56 KPYGP
+56 KPYVP
-61 AYEAMLEMFK
+61 AYEAMLEMFR

-92 YKKVLEPV
+92 YKEILKPV
-100 VEYVKEQRNEK
+100 VNYVNEK
-111 SLNEDKNENLVK
+111 RKEEKESLNEDKNENLVK

-134 MAVYGQLENGQ
+134 MAVYGKLENGQ

-159 DVWPLYTEDPD
+159 DVWPLYIEDPD
-170 DVDWEKIDDEHKK
+170 DVDWEKLDDEHKK
-183 DSVDGDSKEYY
+183 GSVDGDSKEYY

-276 LINEAAIDRY
+276 LVNE
-286 QVREFEGPGANFGVY
+286 V
-301 DTKEKKFVQKGS
+301 
-313 KKIMIAACD
+313 
-322 DLNNKN
+322 NNKN
-328 SIKTEGKEN
+328 LIKTE
-337 EIIELGNNFQTIL
+337 
-350 DKDTNSY
+350 
-357 IILYKYSE
+357 
-365 IDSSLKDD
+365 
-373 EYYEACKTLDGVKN
+373 
-387 FVKKLKLQTTG
+387 
-398 KGFVKKSRIVK
+398 
-409 ESDEDSFE
+409 DEDNFE
-417 DLELNTDEPED
+417 DLELNTDEPEN
-428 LELEP
+428 LEMKP

-546 YAKSNEDEDRTE
+546 YAKSNENEDRTE

-591 TNFDTLAEKYAA
+591 TNFDTLAEEYAA
-603 CKGIE
+603 YKGIE
-608 NNKELKLEVRKS
+608 NNKELKMEVRKS

-646 AEEKKEQQIKEL
+646 AEEKKERQMKEL

-674 DTYVYQSTIDGTMFF
+674 DTYVYQSAMDGTMFF

-712 FNHGEVS
+712 FDHGEVS
-719 ATWLKESKQNYKYKR
+719 TTWLKESKQDYKYKR

-746 IEDEYNSDAIK
+746 VGDEYNSDAVK

-792 SEVIEEIAQDYEKLT
+792 SEIVEEIGQDYKKLT

-850 GNINTKSDYESLNDK
+850 GNINTKLDYESLNDK

>member
-30 EYFTDNVKLTLDNTE
+30 EYFTDNVKLTLNNTE
-45 RLVNDIKNNRV
+45 RLVNDTKNNRI

-61 AYEAMLEMFK
+61 AYEAMLEMFRA
-71 IDGHELSSRQVQAGF
+71 DGHELSSRQVQAGF

-134 MAVYGQLENGQ
+134 MAIYGQLENGQ

-159 DVWPLYTEDPD
+159 DVWPLYIEDPD

-218 EEDLEPLEDFIQGL
+218 EEDLEPLEDFIQRL

-246 IVDARCMQTHE
+246 IVEARCMQTGE
-257 DENEILDE
+257 DEDKILDE
-265 IYKRVSELNEC
+265 IYNRVSKLN
-276 LINEAAIDRY
+276 
-286 QVREFEGPGANFGVY
+286 
-301 DTKEKKFVQKGS
+301 
-313 KKIMIAACD
+313 
-322 DLNNKN
+322 
-328 SIKTEGKEN
+328 
-337 EIIELGNNFQTIL
+337 
-350 DKDTNSY
+350 
-357 IILYKYSE
+357 
-365 IDSSLKDD
+365 
-373 EYYEACKTLDGVKN
+373 
-387 FVKKLKLQTTG
+387 
-398 KGFVKKSRIVK
+398 
-409 ESDEDSFE
+409 E
-417 DLELNTDEPED
+417 DLENINELNSLNEDEDDELD
-428 LELEP
+428 LNIDNDNDDEELDLSIDEP
-433 RDLDKENDAEELEP
+433 RDLDMENDAEEFEP
-447 QVEENPETDIA
+447 EVGENPETDIA

-546 YAKSNEDEDRTE
+546 YAKSNENEDRTE

-591 TNFDTLAEKYAA
+591 TNFDTLAEKYATY
-603 CKGIE
+603 KGIE

-646 AEEKKEQQIKEL
+646 AEEKKEQQMKEL

-674 DTYVYQSTIDGTMFF
+674 DTYVYQSTVDGTMFF

-757 EIEKEASKNNEKQ
+757 EIEKEASKNNKKQ

-792 SEVIEEIAQDYEKLT
+792 SEIVEEIGQDYEKLT

>member
-1 MGNMLKENGTDEAVI
+1 MGNILKENGTDEAVV

-45 RLVNDIKNNRV
+45 RLVNNIKNNRV
-56 KPYGP
+56 KPYVP
-61 AYEAMLEMFK
+61 AYEAMLEMFR

-134 MAVYGQLENGQ
+134 MAVYGKLENGQ

-159 DVWPLYTEDPD
+159 DVWPLYIEDPD

-199 TKFFDENELEDL
+199 TNFFDKDELEDL

-218 EEDLEPLEDFIQGL
+218 EEDLEPLEDFIQDL
-232 VDDFDNITTSDLQG
+232 VDNFDNMTTGDLQG
-246 IVDARCMQTHE
+246 VVEARCMQTHE

-276 LINEAAIDRY
+276 LVNE
-286 QVREFEGPGANFGVY
+286 V
-301 DTKEKKFVQKGS
+301 
-313 KKIMIAACD
+313 
-322 DLNNKN
+322 NNN
-328 SIKTEGKEN
+328 LVKTENEEN
-337 EIIELGNNFQTIL
+337 GIIELGDNFQAIL
-350 DKDTNSY
+350 DKNTNSY
-357 IILYKYSE
+357 TVLYKGSE

-387 FVKKLKLQTTG
+387 FVNKLKLQTTG
-398 KGFVKKSRIVK
+398 KGFAKKSRIVK
-409 ESDEDSFE
+409 ESDEDNFE
-417 DLELNTDEPED
+417 DLELNTDEPEN
-428 LELEP
+428 LELNIDEPEGLEMKP
-433 RDLDKENDAEELEP
+433 RDLDKENDAEELVP
-447 QVEENPETDIA
+447 QVEETPETDIA

-532 EQTKLNNLYDALNS
+532 GQTKLNNLYDALNS
-546 YAKSNEDEDRTE
+546 YAKSNENEDRTE
-558 ELVDEVPEGEEPI
+558 ELVDEVPEDEEPI

-591 TNFDTLAEKYAA
+591 TNFDTLAEEYAA
-603 CKGIE
+603 YKGIE

-646 AEEKKEQQIKEL
+646 AEEKKEQQMKEL

-746 IEDEYNSDAIK
+746 IENEYNSDAIK

-792 SEVIEEIAQDYEKLT
+792 SEIVEEIGQDYEKLT

-821 VYKNTWGEGEIDKD
+821 VYRNTWGEGEIDKD

>member
-16 AIKRYFDNNGQLDE
+16 AIKQYFDNNGQLDE
-30 EYFTDNVKLTLDNTE
+30 EYFTDDVKLTLNNTE
-45 RLVNDIKNNRV
+45 RLINDIKNNRI

-71 IDGHELSSRQVQAGF
+71 NNGHELSSRQVQAGF

-92 YKKVLEPV
+92 YKKILEPV

-123 SSHVEDMGGHT
+123 TSHVEDMGGHT

-145 YFAGNEDGLNFYDI
+145 YFAGNEDGLNFYDV
-159 DVWPLYTEDPD
+159 DVWPFYVEEPD
-170 DVDWEKIDDEHKK
+170 DVDWEKLDDEHKK
-183 DSVDGDSKEYY
+183 GSVDGDSKEYY

-199 TKFFDENELEDL
+199 TKFFDEDELEDL

-218 EEDLEPLEDFIQGL
+218 EEDIEPLEDFIQGL
-232 VDDFDNITTSDLQG
+232 VDDFDNLTTSDLQG
-246 IVDARCMQTHE
+246 TVEARCMQTHE

-276 LINEAAIDRY
+276 LVNEAATDRY

-328 SIKTEGKEN
+328 SIKTE
-337 EIIELGNNFQTIL
+337 
-350 DKDTNSY
+350 
-357 IILYKYSE
+357 
-365 IDSSLKDD
+365 
-373 EYYEACKTLDGVKN
+373 
-387 FVKKLKLQTTG
+387 
-398 KGFVKKSRIVK
+398 
-409 ESDEDSFE
+409 DEDNFE
-417 DLELNTDEPED
+417 DLELNTDEPENLELNTD
-428 LELEP
+428 EPENLELEP
-433 RDLDKENDAEELEP
+433 RDLDMENDAEELEP
-447 QVEENPETDIA
+447 QVGENPETDIA

-470 ELENNDYTMADL
+470 ELENNDYTIADL

-546 YAKSNEDEDRTE
+546 YAKSNENEDRTE

-591 TNFDTLAEKYAA
+591 TNFDTLAEEYAA
-603 CKGIE
+603 YKGIE
-608 NNKELKLEVRKS
+608 NNKELKMEVRKS

-674 DTYVYQSTIDGTMFF
+674 DTYVYQSTMDGTMFF

-712 FNHGEVS
+712 FDHGEIS
-719 ATWLKESKQNYKYKR
+719 TTWLKESKQNYKYKR

-746 IEDEYNSDAIK
+746 VEDEYNSDAIK

-821 VYKNTWGEGEIDKD
+821 VYRNTWGEGEIDKD
-835 LYNDIVNTMYNDSIT
+835 LYDDIVNTMYNDSIT